1 MPQRP
6 DLVAKAVTPDYALGS
21 HVAPLGHLFYQG
33 TNLPPKYRGGAFVTE
48 HGSWDRHPLSGYAV
62 VFVPFRDG
70 KPAGKPETVVDD
82 LVSGD
87 EHALKGTPVGFA
99 QDANGGLLIAD
110 DVGNKVWR
118 VSSQTSSGE

>member
-1 MPQRP
+1 MHTIPSVQDQPILVMAPTARQR
-6 DLVAKAVTPDYALGS
+6 AVRPRL
-21 HVAPLGHLFYQG
+21 
-33 TNLPPKYRGGAFVTE
+33 R
-48 HGSWDRHPLSGYAV
+48 WDRHPLSGYAV

-118 VSSQTSSGE
+118 VSSQTSSGG